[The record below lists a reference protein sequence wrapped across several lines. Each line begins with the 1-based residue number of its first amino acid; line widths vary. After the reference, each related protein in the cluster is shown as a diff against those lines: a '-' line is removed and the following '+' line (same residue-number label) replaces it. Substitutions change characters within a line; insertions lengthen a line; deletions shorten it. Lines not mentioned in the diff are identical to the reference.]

1 MPAEE
6 PSNRPN
12 RPWYSCRFG
21 TMFWVT
27 LFVLLWILADTMAV
41 VNAALRVVPE
51 LYP

>member
-1 MPAEE
+1 MPDQE
-6 PSNRPN
+6 STK

-27 LFVLLWILADTMAV
+27 LFVLLWILADIMGV
-41 VNAALRVVPE
+41 VYPALLSVPE